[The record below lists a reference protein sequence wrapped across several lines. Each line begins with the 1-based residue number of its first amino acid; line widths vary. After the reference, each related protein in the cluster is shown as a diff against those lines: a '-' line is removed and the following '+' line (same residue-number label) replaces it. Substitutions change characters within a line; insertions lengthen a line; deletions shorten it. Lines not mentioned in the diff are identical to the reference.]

1 MAMRVGQ
8 TFCVLNGPSRHSFLP
23 FAYLILLMVKITYI
37 TPGFAVAPALDPAD
51 FARIAELGFRTVVNN
66 RPDGEERGQAQSGEL
81 RAHAE
86 GLGLAYRHVPVRPSE
101 VFTDPAVEAMAETLR
116 TESGPILAHC
126 KSGLRS
132 AIVWAAA
139 NARTRP
145 VDEIMDALGKAGLNL
160 ASIRDDLDSQAD
172 RTRWNDPSALAP
184 DVSAAPAEP
193 QGRAAA

>member
-1 MAMRVGQ
+1 
-8 TFCVLNGPSRHSFLP
+8 
-23 FAYLILLMVKITYI
+23 MVKITYI

-66 RPDGEERGQAQSGEL
+66 RPDGEERGQVLSGEL
-81 RAHAE
+81 KAHAE
-86 GLGLAYRHVPVRPSE
+86 EHGLAYRHIPMRPSE
-101 VFTDPAVEAMAETLR
+101 VFTDPAVEAMAEALR

-145 VDEIMDALGKAGLNL
+145 VEEIMDALAEAGFNL

-172 RTRWNDPSALAP
+172 RARWNDPSSLAP
-184 DVSAAPAEP
+184 ETSAVANTGR
-193 QGRAAA
+193 GRAAA